1 MLATVANSNHLTRFA
16 VRVGVWCIFFLT
28 ICFQPVAIFQ
38 GNMDT
43 QCDEYEVE
51 NILDVRVNGE
61 TEEFLIQWKGF
72 DE

>member
-1 MLATVANSNHLTRFA
+1 MLTTVANSNHLTRFA
-16 VRVGVWCIFFLT
+16 VRVGVWCILLFT
-28 ICFQPVAIFQ
+28 ICFQFVAIFQ
-38 GNMDT
+38 DNMDT